1 MIKKNKD
8 KEIGKLKIIFIKK
21 VFNLFLKMLIII
33 L

>member
-1 MIKKNKD
+1 MIKKNKY